1 MSLAADS
8 SELQSVSGQA
18 GEAVIQPVGIHLDRQ
33 KEIAAANEGQLS
45 HVPVSEEPLE
55 ASLLDVCQVAQM
67 LTCSERTVYRMVD
80 SGQFRCAGQNTF
92 ASSVVHEAIEQWIS
106 DGCPRMRR

>member
-1 MSLAADS
+1 MSLAADF

-55 ASLLDVCQVAQM
+55 ASLLDVCQSRK
-67 LTCSERTVYRMVD
+67 CSLARNALFTGWWTAVVPGE
-80 SGQFRCAGQNTF
+80 GQKTF
-92 ASSVVHEAIEQWIS
+92 ASSVVRQAIEQWIS